1 MQLQSLLSFAAT
13 PAPASNTPAASTVA
27 ASGGFGIM
35 VEDIVRTLGAGLGLQ
50 PGTGQPGDG
59 GISAP
64 DADDAALA
72 GMMQAM
78 GLVTPMTIPVTATMV
93 QTAPMAAGDG
103 ALDGPGV
110 TAPTLAGGA
119 AGLSRAMAPTPV
131 TPETGGGAAV
141 DAALTAP
148 GEAVL
153 SAMAGPVAGAPAA
166 GVTTGADGVGGAV
179 GDAMAPAFPTAAAM
193 PIISSPSATKG
204 AQTDQPP
211 SADPVPPPTATALEG
226 PVTAGPQTG
235 PGWRQP
241 AGSKNTATPSG
252 ETKSAATMPA
262 DLRTSAFPAVSGD
275 LSAGAP
281 APVPAVPVDG
291 AVPTGSPEAASILP
305 RVGAVHAAAV
315 AHAPVTAQ
323 GSAGLQLVGR
333 IEQAVAKE
341 QTTLTVQLDPEHLGR
356 VEVKLELQDGRVT
369 AMIAAEKPATLDL
382 LQRDARLIERTLQQ
396 GGLQMQPDGL
406 QFSLR
411 EGGGQ
416 WTLPDQGRRGA
427 QLYGQQAQAD
437 LRPDPLTP
445 VPFRTDSLVDIQI

>member
-13 PAPASNTPAASTVA
+13 PAPAGNTPAASTVA

-35 VEDIVRTLGAGLGLQ
+35 VEDIVRTLAAGMALQ

-59 GISAP
+59 GASAP
-64 DADDAALA
+64 DADGAALA

-78 GLVTPMTIPVTATMV
+78 GLVTPMTVPVTATMV
-93 QTAPMAAGDG
+93 QTAPMAAGDA
-103 ALDGPGV
+103 ALDGVGV
-110 TAPTLAGGA
+110 AAPALAGGA
-119 AGLSRAMAPTPV
+119 GGLSQALTPAPG
-131 TPETGGGAAV
+131 TPETGAAAV
-141 DAALTAP
+141 DAVLTAP

-153 SAMAGPVAGAPAA
+153 SAMAGPVAGAPTA
-166 GVTTGADGVGGAV
+166 GVTVGADGVGGAV
-179 GDAMAPAFPTAAAM
+179 GDAMAPAFPAAATM
-193 PIISSPSATKG
+193 PIMSSPSAAKG
-204 AQTDQPP
+204 AQTDPPP
-211 SADPVPPPTATALEG
+211 SADPVPPPTAPALEG

-235 PGWRQP
+235 PVWRQP

-252 ETKSAATMPA
+252 ETKSA

-281 APVPAVPVDG
+281 APAPAVPVDG

-305 RVGAVHAAAV
+305 RAGAVHAAAV

>member
-13 PAPASNTPAASTVA
+13 PAPAGNTSAASTVA
-27 ASGGFGIM
+27 APGGFGIM
-35 VEDIVRTLGAGLGLQ
+35 VEDIVRTLAAGMALQ

-59 GISAP
+59 GASAP
-64 DADDAALA
+64 VADDAALA
-72 GMMQAM
+72 GIMQAM
-78 GLVTPMTIPVTATMV
+78 GLVTPMTVPVTATMV
-93 QTAPMAAGDG
+93 QTAPMATGDG
-103 ALDGPGV
+103 TLDGPGV

-119 AGLSRAMAPTPV
+119 GGLSRAMAPTP
-131 TPETGGGAAV
+131 PDAGDAAAV

-148 GEAVL
+148 GDAVL
-153 SAMAGPVAGAPAA
+153 SAMAGPVVGAPAD
-166 GVTTGADGVGGAV
+166 GVTVGADGVGGV
-179 GDAMAPAFPTAAAM
+179 VRDAMAPAFPAAAAM
-193 PIISSPSATKG
+193 PIMSSPSAAKG

-211 SADPVPPPTATALEG
+211 LADPVPPPTAAALEG

-262 DLRTSAFPAVSGD
+262 DLRTSAFSAVSGD
-275 LSAGAP
+275 LSAGASAP
-281 APVPAVPVDG
+281 ALAVPVDG

-305 RVGAVHAAAV
+305 RAGAVHAAADV
-315 AHAPVTAQ
+315 HAPVTAQ

-416 WTLPDQGRRGA
+416 WTVPDQGRRGA
-427 QLYGQQAQAD
+427 QLYGQQVQAD
-437 LRPDPLTP
+437 PRPDPLTP
-445 VPFRTDSLVDIQI
+445 VSFRTDSLVDIQI